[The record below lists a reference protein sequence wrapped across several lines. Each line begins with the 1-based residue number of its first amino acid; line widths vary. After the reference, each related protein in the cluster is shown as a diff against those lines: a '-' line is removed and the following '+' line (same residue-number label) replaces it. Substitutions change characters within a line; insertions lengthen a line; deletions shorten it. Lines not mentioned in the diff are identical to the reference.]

1 LSPSLPGE
9 VILYTVFARSCD
21 PVADF
26 LKMGGAFSDEDIV
39 ELLIHTTFEGML
51 GKT

>member
-1 LSPSLPGE
+1 
-9 VILYTVFARSCD
+9 VILYTIYARSCD

-39 ELLIHTTFEGML
+39 DLVIHTAFQGLTGQ
-51 GKT
+51 T